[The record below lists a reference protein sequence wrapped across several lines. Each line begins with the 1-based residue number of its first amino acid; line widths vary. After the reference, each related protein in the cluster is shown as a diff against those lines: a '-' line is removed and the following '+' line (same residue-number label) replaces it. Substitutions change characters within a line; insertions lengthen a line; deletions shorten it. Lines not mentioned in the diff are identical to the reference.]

1 MNITLTNPF
10 MINSLTLSASL
21 ILKLKL
27 IVKMFSLSFDHNT
40 LNDMHYKMT
49 YNDHLNEQGCWSI
62 NNKYQRSPLIVKWY
76 QWGRPAKSYES
87 KSYLV
92 NFNIVTGTSL
102 K

>member
-1 MNITLTNPF
+1 MNRTLTNPF

-27 IVKMFSLSFDHNT
+27 IVKMFSHSFDHNT

-76 QWGRPAKSYES
+76 Q
-87 KSYLV
+87 
-92 NFNIVTGTSL
+92 
-102 K
+102 